1 MANVVTNLGAG
12 LVKFTFTDMDGD
24 VFAHFRMNPADIK
37 LYDRLK
43 NIDAKVEELQK
54 RFKSEEDDEDDED
67 DEETALKFNNAVEE
81 LFCYVVG
88 YDIKDSLF
96 SFMSATAIMP
106 DGTAFYEKVLEVVQ
120 KEVGKEVEKREKKMQ
135 ENIRKYTDKYK
146 A

>member
-1 MANVVTNLGAG
+1 MANVSTNLGAG
-12 LVKFTFTDMDGD
+12 FIKLTFTDMDGD

-43 NIDAKVEELQK
+43 NIDAKIEELQK
-54 RFKSEEDDEDDED
+54 RFKSVEDDEDA
-67 DEETALKFNNAVEE
+67 ALEFNNAVEE
-81 LFCYVVG
+81 LFCYVIG
-88 YDIKDSLF
+88 YDVKDSLF

-106 DGTAFYEKVLEVVQ
+106 DGTAFYEKILEVMQ
-120 KEVGKEVEKREKKMQ
+120 KEVGKEVEKRAKKMR

>member
-1 MANVVTNLGAG
+1 MANVATNLGAG
-12 LVKFTFTDMDGD
+12 FIKFTFTDMDGD

-43 NIDAKVEELQK
+43 NIDAKIEELQK
-54 RFKSEEDDEDDED
+54 RFKSVEDDED
-67 DEETALKFNNAVEE
+67 TALEFNNAVEE
-81 LFCYVVG
+81 LFCYVIG
-88 YDIKDSLF
+88 YDVKDSLF

-106 DGTAFYEKVLEVVQ
+106 DGTAFYEKVLEVMQ
-120 KEVGKEVEKREKKMQ
+120 KEVGKEVEKRAKKMR